1 MSVIIGAV
9 STGAYVDNVQRP
21 GALGEMHPPVIRG
34 ISLSVLELSR
44 HAGVPGCHK
53 RYGDICA
60 SGRGVQGARCDPQRR
75 SLAYKAAGWLL
86 NAAAAW
92 IASFPLINTG
102 RGRLPLPEI
111 NRRAL

>member
-44 HAGVPGCHK
+44 HAGVLGCHK

-75 SLAYKAAGWLL
+75 LQVVFRTLL
-86 NAAAAW
+86 
-92 IASFPLINTG
+92 L
-102 RGRLPLPEI
+102 RGLLYFH
-111 NRRAL
+111 

>member
-9 STGAYVDNVQRP
+9 SAGAYVDNAQRP
-21 GALGEMHPPVIRG
+21 GALGEMHPPVIRD
-34 ISLSVLELSR
+34 IRVSVLELSPR
-44 HAGVPGCHK
+44 AGVPGCHK
-53 RYGDICA
+53 KCGDICA

-75 SLAYKAAGWLL
+75 SLAYEAAGWLL

>member
-9 STGAYVDNVQRP
+9 SAGAYVDNAQLP
-21 GALGEMHPPVIRG
+21 EALGEMHLPVIRG
-34 ISLSVLELSR
+34 IRVSVLELSPR
-44 HAGVPGCHK
+44 AGVPGCHK
-53 RYGDICA
+53 KCGDICA

-92 IASFPLINTG
+92 IVSFPLINTG
-102 RGRLPLPEI
+102 RGHLPLPEI
-111 NRRAL
+111 NRCAL